1 MIRILAIADIHLEFD
16 RALEIV
22 KSERDIDYIFIAGDI
37 ADIPFTEYALD
48 EIISFLNNLE
58 RIANAEI
65 YAVLGNNDH
74 PELFNMDFN
83 KIKILKEDVVTLKN
97 NLKLIGISGTYHAS
111 EIYNLIPLS
120 EQEIYEKLTKLSRGI
135 DGKELII
142 LIHEPPSPTKLSF
155 SAINKHAGSRMLHKF
170 IEEKQ
175 PLLCIC
181 GHVHEAFG
189 IDRIGKSLILN
200 VGPAYEGRYSI
211 IEIDQEVKIML
222 KKMDFK

>member
-16 RALEIV
+16 KALEIV
-22 KSERDIDYIFIAGDI
+22 KNERAIDYIFIAGDI

-58 RIANAEI
+58 RIADAEI
-65 YAVLGNNDH
+65 YAILGNNDH

-83 KIKILKEDVVTLKN
+83 KIKILKEDVVILKN
-97 NLKLIGISGTYHAS
+97 NLKLIGISGTYHAP

-120 EQEIYEKLTKLSRGI
+120 ELEIYEKLIKLSSGI
-135 DGKELII
+135 NGKEMII

-155 SAINKHAGSRMLHKF
+155 SVLDKHAGSRMLHKF

-189 IDRIGKSLILN
+189 IDRIGESLILN

-211 IEIDQEVKIML
+211 VEINQEIKITL
-222 KKMDFK
+222 KKINFD